1 MGYLDYQEFQSTL
14 PQGERLVYQ
23 TTSSQLHLF
32 QSTLPQ
38 GERRVIRN
46 GGGVAAKISIHAP
59 ARGATPSDFIGPG
72 VSKISIHAPARGAT
86 LIKEPVTI
94 GINDF
99 NPRSRKGSDRRI
111 AVAVNPFQHFNPR
124 SRKGSDR
131 NYNQIS
137 QLTFIQNYLFTY
149 VIFSLLLTPS
159 PSSKHSSI
167 FCAIFPVRI
176 PRIFYVYFRFAPA
189 YKINI

>member
-1 MGYLDYQEFQSTL
+1 MSNHVLARGATILMRNAIIAPQFQSTL
-14 PQGERLVYQ
+14 PQGERQEEYYNAVQ
-23 TTSSQLHLF
+23 EQM
-32 QSTLPQ
+32 
-38 GERRVIRN
+38 
-46 GGGVAAKISIHAP
+46 ISIHAP
-59 ARGATPSDFIGPG
+59 ARGATDR
-72 VSKISIHAPARGAT
+72 VISLYSRF
-86 LIKEPVTI
+86 
-94 GINDF
+94 ND
-99 NPRSRKGSDRRI
+99 
-111 AVAVNPFQHFNPR
+111 FNPR